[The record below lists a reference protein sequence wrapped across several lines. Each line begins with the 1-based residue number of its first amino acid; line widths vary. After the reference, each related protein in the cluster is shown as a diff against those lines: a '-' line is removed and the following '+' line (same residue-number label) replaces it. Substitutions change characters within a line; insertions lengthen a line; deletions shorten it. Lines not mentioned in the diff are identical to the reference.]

1 MFVKET
7 SKQMSMCIVWL
18 WMWFNGPSLMHNPK
32 EQKPI
37 LGYPLLTFRCFTE
50 SNFMSQYEATF
61 VLWYFQLSMICL
73 REEILRNLM

>member
-1 MFVKET
+1 
-7 SKQMSMCIVWL
+7 
-18 WMWFNGPSLMHNPK
+18 MWFNGPSLMHNPK

-61 VLWYFQLSMICL
+61 VL
-73 REEILRNLM
+73 